1 MAVSLTRMPEADK
14 AAAQSAADIRGYE
27 ATLIEERIA
36 ETSIYDLVC
45 NAADA
50 WGEAA
55 FMKFLPHGLADD
67 EPVELSFARLRSDV
81 TQAANALRQLGLA
94 RDEAVGF
101 LAPNLPQTFVC
112 QLAAATAG
120 RTNPVNPLLSAEHI
134 VTIMRAARV
143 RIIATVSPAADAEI
157 FAKAQAIAAAL
168 GEGVDLLVLDAPCEG
183 ATFLGEL
190 MALCHDD
197 ELLGINPP
205 ASDDIAGIFHTGGT
219 TSAPKLIAMT
229 HRNQLSTTCMG
240 LLGSGY
246 RPGDVSLAGLPTCH
260 VIGGIATPLV
270 SLAGGV
276 TILLCGPS
284 GFRNPFMIGDCWK
297 IIARHGVTTAAV
309 VPTILSVLKDLPI
322 TGDIS
327 SLRQIVSGAAPLPTA
342 LIEAIG
348 TKTDAEIVE
357 TYGMTEAST
366 FCARNPVGGEK
377 RPGSVGPFVPYQEFR
392 LVDDSTGENAPEV
405 AQGEVGRILLR
416 GPNIVASTAFT
427 DEHGNAIGE
436 ERVDKNGWLD
446 TGDLGRIDADGYV
459 WLQGRAKDL
468 IIRSGHNID
477 PGLIEEALSA
487 HPAVNMV
494 AAVGQPDSYAGEVP
508 VAFVTLQAG
517 ADTDAEALLAYARE
531 HVSERPAAPAR
542 IEVLDAL
549 PLTAIGKIYK
559 PKLRTRAAEHAARTA
574 IEGIIA
580 LDVAI
585 EIQADEVAPGA
596 RRPVTFSVGGVGE
609 SDFIYFVAKA
619 EPILMALNFDPAFQ
633 RSAGQ

>member
-1 MAVSLTRMPEADK
+1 MAVSLTNMPNADK
-14 AAAQSAADIRGYE
+14 AAARSATDIREYE
-27 ATLIEERIA
+27 AIPITERIA
-36 ETSIYDLVC
+36 ENSIYDLVC
-45 NAADA
+45 NAAEA
-50 WGEAA
+50 WGETA

-67 EPVELSFARLRSDV
+67 EPKALSFARLRSDV
-81 TQAANALRQLGLA
+81 TQAANALRQLGLK
-94 RDEAVGF
+94 RNEAIGF

-120 RTNPVNPLLSAEHI
+120 RANPVNPLLSVEHI

-143 RIIATVSPAADAEI
+143 RIIATVSPAADNEI

-168 GEGVDLLVLDAPCEG
+168 GEGVDMLVLDAPCEG

-190 MALCHDD
+190 MAQCHYDQ
-197 ELLGINPP
+197 LVGFNSP
-205 ASDDIAGIFHTGGT
+205 SSNDIAGIFHTGGT
-219 TSAPKLIAMT
+219 TSAPKLISMT
-229 HRNQLSTTCMG
+229 HRNQLATTCMG

-246 RPGDVSLAGLPTCH
+246 RPGDVSLAGLPTYH

-284 GFRNPFMIGDCWK
+284 GFRNPFMIGDFWK
-297 IIARHGVTTAAV
+297 IVARHGVTTAAI

-322 TGDIS
+322 TENIS

-377 RPGSVGPFVPYQEFR
+377 RPGSVGPFVPYQEYR
-392 LVDDSTGENAPEV
+392 LVEDGAEENKPEV
-405 AQGEVGRILLR
+405 AQGEVGRILVR
-416 GPNIVASTAFT
+416 GPNIVGSTAFA
-427 DEHGNAIGE
+427 DECGNAIGE
-436 ERVDKNGWLD
+436 ERVDENGWLD

-487 HPAVNMV
+487 HPSVNMV
-494 AAVGQPDSYAGEVP
+494 AAVGQPDGYAGEVP
-508 VAFVTLQAG
+508 VAFVTLQGG
-517 ADTDAEALLAYARE
+517 AATDEEALLAYARE

-542 IEVLDAL
+542 IEMLDAL
-549 PLTAIGKIYK
+549 PLTAIGKVYK
-559 PKLRTRAAEHAARTA
+559 PQLRTRAAEYATRMA
-574 IEGIIA
+574 IEGMIA
-580 LDVAI
+580 SDVSV
-585 EIQADEVAPGA
+585 EIQAEEAAPGA
-596 RRPVTFSVGGVGE
+596 RRPVKISVGGADG
-609 SDFIYFVAKA
+609 SDFIGFVAKA
-619 EPILMALNFDPAFQ
+619 EPILLALNLDPTFL
-633 RSAGQ
+633 RSA